1 MMTIKFDWDNGRRQ
15 AIVSGDFF
23 EEIRERFSVKNE
35 AARFARIRGRWAS
48 ARTYSITPAG
58 RFDIGL
64 YDEINKFISES
75 QVDANIVC
83 TDEFISRVKP
93 SFNVDSI
100 SKLKLKLR
108 SYQDNIVKNCISR
121 GRGTVVLA
129 TAGGKTLTIATLLD
143 TIYKTNNNFKCA
155 LIVPDL
161 GLVNQTSDDFADY
174 GVNFKYSKWTGN
186 HELDLGSNVIIC
198 NLGILQSNKS
208 NVDWLRDI
216 DVCVIDEVHKLR
228 RGNKINKLL
237 KTVRTPHKFGLTG
250 TMPEELVDQWNII
263 GKIGPIIYEKNSAA
277 LRKDKYISDVKVQI
291 LQLEYVGKPKYP
303 TSITNPSE
311 RYRVELEFLANN
323 NFRNNILSSLGNR
336 FDRNALILV
345 DFINHGTTLHRHMQ
359 QTCPDKKV
367 YFIRGEVAVE
377 DRDRVKKLM
386 EEEDD
391 IVVIAIS
398 KIFSTGINI
407 KNLHYIVFASGG
419 KAKVKTIQSIGRGL
433 RLHKNKTEL
442 IIFDIGDMLQY
453 GTQHMYKRISLY
465 EQEGINYGVKKI
477 IEKES

>member
-1 MMTIKFDWDNGRRQ
+1 MITIKFDWDNGRRQ

-23 EEIRERFSVKNE
+23 DEIRERFSVKNE
-35 AARFARIRGRWAS
+35 AAKFARMRGRWSS

-75 QVDANIVC
+75 QIDANVVC
-83 TDEFISRVKP
+83 TEDFHRHVRP
-93 SFNVDSI
+93 SFNVSSI

-108 SYQDNIVKNCISR
+108 SYQDKIVNNCITN
-121 GRGTVVLA
+121 GRGTVILA

-143 TIYKTNNNFKCA
+143 TLYKADNNFKCA

-161 GLVNQTSDDFADY
+161 GLVNQTSDDFTDY
-174 GVNFKYSKWTGN
+174 GVNFQYSKWTGN
-186 HELDLGSNVIIC
+186 HELNLGSNVIIC
-198 NLGILQSNKS
+198 NLGILQSSKS

-228 RGNKINKLL
+228 RGNKINKIL

-250 TMPEELVDQWNII
+250 TMPEELIDQWNII
-263 GKIGPIIYEKNSAA
+263 GKIGTVIYEKNSAA
-277 LRKDKYISDVKVQI
+277 LRKDNYISDVKVQI
-291 LQLEYVGKPKYP
+291 LQLDYIGKPKYP
-303 TSITNPSE
+303 ASITNPSD
-311 RYRVELEFLANN
+311 RYRVELDFLANN
-323 NFRNNILSSLGNR
+323 EFRNKLLSSLAR
-336 FDRNALILV
+336 KFDKNSLILV
-345 DFINHGTTLHRHMQ
+345 DYIDHGTTLHRYIQ
-359 QTCPDKKV
+359 ESCPDKKV

-377 DRDRVKKLM
+377 DRDRIKKLM

-391 IVVIAIS
+391 I
-398 KIFSTGINI
+398 
-407 KNLHYIVFASGG
+407 
-419 KAKVKTIQSIGRGL
+419 

-453 GTQHMYKRISLY
+453 GTQHLLKRIALY

-477 IEKES
+477 SEKTN